1 MNEVE
6 CDEFKSCILKNCYS
20 KEFTKAGLGACP
32 DIRIE
37 CWEHPKLALNF
48 YACTLCDYLN
58 SVDTTLWEPYL
69 MKKPL

>member
-37 CWEHPKLALNF
+37 CWEHP
-48 YACTLCDYLN
+48 
-58 SVDTTLWEPYL
+58 
-69 MKKPL
+69 